1 MIVGIDEAGRGPLA
15 GAVVVCA
22 LALKKKFPYPIKD
35 SKRLSVKK
43 REFIFSW
50 IINNC
55 NYAVSAAS
63 QREIEKINIL
73 QATYLAAER
82 SITSLIDKNP
92 KLQKA
97 KFIIDGNCFKT
108 NLAIKYECIEKADQ
122 KIAEVACASIV
133 AKVTRDY
140 LMTVADFVYPDW
152 DFSQHKGYPTKE
164 HYRLINKYQLSPLH
178 RRNFLKKIK
187 FK

>member
-22 LALKKKFPYPIKD
+22 LALKKKFPYLVKD
-35 SKRLSVKK
+35 SKSLSEKK

-50 IINNC
+50 ILKNC
-55 NYAVSAAS
+55 NYTVSAAS

-73 QATYLAAER
+73 NATYLAATR
-82 SITSLIDKNP
+82 SITSLINKNP
-92 KLQKA
+92 NLKKA
-97 KFIIDGNCFKT
+97 QFIIDGNCFKT

-140 LMTVADFVYPDW
+140 LMKVADFLYPNW
-152 DFSQHKGYPTKE
+152 NFSKHKGYPTREHYSLIKE
-164 HYRLINKYQLSPLH
+164 HQISPLH
-178 RRNFLKKIK
+178 RRTFLLHR
-187 FK
+187 